1 MLKVKDIMTTNVVT
15 IQASALVSEAIQ
27 LLRDNKIHALIVKP
41 RGNERAFGIVTEADI
56 AYKVIAQD
64 NDPKA
69 LTVGEIMV
77 KPCISVNPDMTVA
90 NVARLFA
97 NNHIH
102 RAPVIKG
109 DLLGIISAA
118 DILHKGVWWQE

>member
-1 MLKVKDIMTTNVVT
+1 
-15 IQASALVSEAIQ
+15 
-27 LLRDNKIHALIVKP
+27 
-41 RGNERAFGIVTEADI
+41 
-56 AYKVIAQD
+56 
-64 NDPKA
+64 
-69 LTVGEIMV
+69 
-77 KPCISVNPDMTVA
+77 MTVA

-109 DLLGIISAA
+109 DLLGIVSVA